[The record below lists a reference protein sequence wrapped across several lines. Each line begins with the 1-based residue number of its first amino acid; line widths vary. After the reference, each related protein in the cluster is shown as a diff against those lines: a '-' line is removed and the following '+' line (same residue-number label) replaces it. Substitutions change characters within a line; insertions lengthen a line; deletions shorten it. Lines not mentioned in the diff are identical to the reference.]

1 MGSGTLGTTWRA
13 ELADGSP
20 VAIKRLATRG
30 RNTSARLERLQR
42 AAQLR
47 NANLLELLSIFQE
60 EGRFWV
66 ASRLDD
72 GVPLSRLLR
81 RGRLRAAFV
90 VAVGMGVLNALTS
103 LHQVGLSHGAI
114 HARNVHVG
122 RDGTVRLGDY
132 GLSSPPSGQSPAAR
146 RAADVRAVGALLCSL
161 LGVPAGS
168 DAGRAGRRSKVAEG
182 PVGVA
187 VRAIAADR
195 RKLPPG
201 HEAIHASLTL
211 WEAAP
216 GMTTARRQAQT
227 REQLARMV
235 ATVLGTDT
243 EVTLRLVAASQPAP
257 PLPPPLA
264 VKAPQS
270 VDMAPSRTGRE
281 SARAPTFLTG
291 LVVLLVTILTVGFV
305 DAVLAPSH
313 PVRGATSGSTAH
325 APSVATG
332 RAQVARPQLA
342 PPPSPSPVLPPTSAG
357 DVMALT
363 LRYDTPAC
371 GPGSVCH
378 VRVDLA
384 IQPSRAVHPLTWTV
398 YSIDACTGEL
408 TPLGIAGA
416 TVLRGWTRVVGDSF
430 PRVPAG
436 HASRLVAITDGP
448 ARASS
453 APVALTDPAGCA
465 G

>member
-1 MGSGTLGTTWRA
+1 MGTTWRA
-13 ELADGSP
+13 DLADGSA

-47 NANLLELLSIFQE
+47 NPNLLELLAIFRE

-81 RGRLRAAFV
+81 RGRLRAAFT
-90 VAVGMGVLNALTS
+90 VAVGMGVLSALTS

-114 HARNVHVG
+114 HAQNIHVG

-146 RAADVRAVGALLCSL
+146 RAADVRAVGTLLCSL
-161 LGVPAGS
+161 LGVPA
-168 DAGRAGRRSKVAEG
+168 DLNLGRASRRSRVAES
-182 PVGVA
+182 PLGVA
-187 VRAIAADR
+187 VRAIAAYR

-211 WEAAP
+211 WEAAG
-216 GMTTARRQAQT
+216 GMATARRQAQT

-235 ATVLGTDT
+235 ATALGTDV
-243 EVTLRLVAASQPAP
+243 EVTLRLVDATQPAP
-257 PLPPPLA
+257 ATPPA
-264 VKAPQS
+264 VPVPQPVTPAAPE
-270 VDMAPSRTGRE
+270 PGRE
-281 SARAPTFLTG
+281 GARAPTFLTG
-291 LVVLLVTILTVGFV
+291 LVALLVTLLTVGFM
-305 DAVLAPSH
+305 DALLAPSTRT
-313 PVRGATSGSTAH
+313 PSTASA
-325 APSVATG
+325 APLHTPSA
-332 RAQVARPQLA
+332 AARPAGPAQPA
-342 PPPSPSPVLPPTSAG
+342 PPRPARAAAPQAPVLPPTSAG

-363 LRYDTPAC
+363 LRYETPSC

-384 IQPSRAVHPLTWTV
+384 IQPSRAVRPLTWTV
-398 YSIDACTGEL
+398 YSIDACTGQL
-408 TPLGIAGA
+408 TPLGIAGT
-416 TVLRGWTRVVGDSF
+416 TVLRGWTRVAGDSF
-430 PRVPAG
+430 PRVPDG
-436 HASRLVAITDGP
+436 HVSRLVAITDGP

-453 APVALTDPAGCA
+453 PPVALTSPSGC
-465 G
+465 GG